1 MIFIGIKDDSNT
13 TRTWMSLGGYMRITN
28 TMITN
33 NTKSNI
39 NSNKL
44 LVDKY
49 NTQMTTQKKISK
61 ASENPVIAIRSL
73 RLSTTLSHINQYVD
87 NNIPDASAWMDVT
100 ETALT
105 NMKDLLT
112 DIRTHCVNGSND
124 TLNQE
129 DRQTILDGL
138 KALSEQVYAEG
149 NADYAGKTVFTG
161 YRTSSNLTFDEEE
174 LDTRYSINQ
183 TFDYKD
189 LEEKRYYTGEV
200 NVPEAVV
207 TGSADPANDTQDCTT
222 KIAESTY
229 ERIRLAYNGNTQLNK
244 FKYDYTDRDG
254 NAQSITFTRTPVV
267 ENVTDVNG
275 NPVLDADGNQ
285 VTTITGYTYDATSLN
300 GAVAPTMNVYETET
314 AWEEAKGTKD
324 VGADEIIYIE
334 QTGEF
339 IFGKNVANT
348 IADGRAQISV
358 EYEKEGFAKGELRPE
373 YYYNCTDISDDD
385 DTKWVTYTKENQEIK
400 YTVSN
405 NADIT
410 INTQA
415 SDVFDSAI
423 ARDVDEL
430 INVVKKALD
439 ANNKI
444 AQIEEMMAEAQY
456 QDEAS
461 QEKLKGYLAAAK
473 KEADFAD
480 DNLQKTYEAY
490 IGRFD
495 KYLESTNIA
504 ITNVGSVK
512 NSLNLT
518 MTRVE
523 NQQMTLEE
531 LKSDNEDRDISDI
544 IIDYYASYNAYQSS
558 LTAAGKLGQSSLLDY
573 I

>member
-1 MIFIGIKDDSNT
+1 
-13 TRTWMSLGGYMRITN
+13 MRITN

-112 DIRTHCVNGSND
+112 DIRTHCVNGSTD

-129 DRQTILDGL
+129 DRQTILEGL
-138 KALSEQVYAEG
+138 KALSDQVYAEG

-174 LDTRYSINQ
+174 LDTRYRIGQS
-183 TFDYKD
+183 FDYSS
-189 LEEKRYYTGEV
+189 LEEKRYYTGDV
-200 NVPEAVV
+200 IVPEAVI
-207 TGSADPANDTQDCTT
+207 TGSADPANDTKECTT
-222 KIAESTY
+222 TITENTY
-229 ERIRLAYNGNTQLNK
+229 ERIRLAYNGNTQLNN
-244 FKYDYTDRDG
+244 FSYTYTDAAG
-254 NAQSITFTRTPVV
+254 AQQTVSYERTPI
-267 ENVTDVNG
+267 
-275 NPVLDADGNQ
+275 LDANGD
-285 VTTITGYTYDATSLN
+285 ITGYEYIGTSPT
-300 GAVAPTMNVYETET
+300 GAAVPEINVYNNEQV
-314 AWEEAKGTKD
+314 WEDAKTDNLNDDLEGKQ
-324 VGADEIIYIE
+324 VGPDEIIYIE

-348 IADGRAQISV
+348 LSDGRAKIDVQ
-358 EYEKEGFAKGELRPE
+358 YEKEGFAKGELRPE
-373 YYYNCTDISDDD
+373 YYYDCTDMSDDD
-385 DTKWVTYTKENQEIK
+385 ESKWVSYTKENQEIH
-400 YTVSN
+400 YTVAN

-415 SDVFDSAI
+415 DSVFDSSI
-423 ARDVDEL
+423 VRDVDEL
-430 INVVKKALD
+430 INVVQKAID

-444 AQIEEMMAEAQY
+444 AKIEEMMAEAQY

-461 QEKLKGYLAAAK
+461 QAKLKGYLDAAK

-495 KYLESTNIA
+495 KYLEKTNIA

-518 MTRVE
+518 KTRVE

-558 LTAAGKLGQSSLLDY
+558 LTAAGKLGQNSLLDY

>member
-1 MIFIGIKDDSNT
+1 
-13 TRTWMSLGGYMRITN
+13 MRITN

-112 DIRTHCVNGSND
+112 DIRTHCVNGSTD

-129 DRQTILDGL
+129 DRQTILEGL
-138 KALSEQVYAEG
+138 KALSDQVYAEG

-174 LDTRYSINQ
+174 LDTRYRIEQS
-183 TFDYKD
+183 FDYSN
-189 LEEKRYYTGEV
+189 LEEKRYYTGDV
-200 NVPEAVV
+200 IVPEAVI
-207 TGSADPANDTQDCTT
+207 TGSANPDDDTKDCTT
-222 KIAESTY
+222 AIAENTY
-229 ERIRLAYNGNTQLNK
+229 ERIRLAYNGDTQLNN
-244 FKYDYTDRDG
+244 FSYTYTDANG
-254 NAQSITFTRTPVV
+254 AQQTVTYERTPI
-267 ENVTDVNG
+267 TDANG
-275 NPVLDADGNQ
+275 NL
-285 VTTITGYTYDATSLN
+285 TGYEYVGTSPT
-300 GAVAPTMNVYETET
+300 GAAVPEINVYNNEQ
-314 AWEEAKGTKD
+314 AWEDAKNADLADNLEGKQ
-324 VGADEIIYIE
+324 VGQDEIVYIE

-348 IADGRAQISV
+348 ISDGRAKIDVQ
-358 EYEKEGFAKGELRPE
+358 YEKEGFAKGELRPE
-373 YYYNCTDISDDD
+373 YYYDCTDMSDDD
-385 DTKWVTYTKENQEIK
+385 ETKWVSYTKENQEIH
-400 YTVSN
+400 YTVAN

-415 SDVFDSAI
+415 DSVFDSSI

-430 INVVKKALD
+430 VNVVQKAID

-444 AQIEEMMAEAQY
+444 AKIEEMMAEAQY

-461 QEKLKGYLAAAK
+461 QAKLKGYLDAAK

-495 KYLESTNIA
+495 KYLEKTNIA

-518 MTRVE
+518 KTRVE

>member
-1 MIFIGIKDDSNT
+1 
-13 TRTWMSLGGYMRITN
+13 
-28 TMITN
+28 MITN

-112 DIRTHCVNGSND
+112 DIRTHCVNGSTD

-183 TFDYKD
+183 TFNYSN
-189 LEEKRYYTGEV
+189 LEEKRYYTGDV
-200 NVPEAVV
+200 MVPEAIV
-207 TGSADPANDTQDCTT
+207 TGSVNPDNDTKACTT
-222 KIAESTY
+222 TIAENTY
-229 ERIRLAYNGNTQLNK
+229 ERMRLAYNGDTQLNE

-254 NAQSITFTRTPVV
+254 NAQSITFTRT
-267 ENVTDVNG
+267 ENVD
-275 NPVLDADGNQ
+275 Q
-285 VTTITGYTYDATSLN
+285 VTGEITYSYDATN
-300 GAVAPTMNVYETET
+300 ANTDPATAATPPQMTVFETEQD
-314 AWEEAKGTKD
+314 WEAAKQADGL
-324 VGADEIIYIE
+324 VGKVVGDDEIIYIE

-348 IADGRAQISV
+348 ISDGKAQMNV
-358 EYEKEGFAKGELRPE
+358 QYEKEGFAKGELRPE
-373 YYYNCTDISDDD
+373 YYYDCTNMSDDD
-385 DTKWVTYTKENQEIK
+385 ETKWVTYTKENQEIK
-400 YTVSN
+400 YTVAN
-405 NADIT
+405 NADLT

-415 SDVFDSAI
+415 DSVFDASI

-430 INVVKKALD
+430 VNVVQKSID
-439 ANNKI
+439 AHNKV
-444 AQIEEMMAEAQY
+444 AKIEEMMAEAQY
-456 QDEAS
+456 QDEVS
-461 QEKLKGYLAAAK
+461 QEMLKGYLDAAK

-495 KYLESTNIA
+495 KYLEKINIA

-512 NSLNLT
+512 NSLKLT
-518 MTRVE
+518 QTRVE

-544 IIDYYASYNAYQSS
+544 IIDYYASYDAYQSS

>member
-1 MIFIGIKDDSNT
+1 
-13 TRTWMSLGGYMRITN
+13 MRITN

-39 NSNKL
+39 NLNKL

-61 ASENPVIAIRSL
+61 ASEDPVIAIRSL

-138 KALSEQVYAEG
+138 SALADQVYAEG

-183 TFDYKD
+183 SFDYSN
-189 LEEKRYYTGEV
+189 LEEKRYYTGDV
-200 NVPEAVV
+200 RVPETITV
-207 TGSADPANDTQDCTT
+207 GSADPANDTADCTT
-222 KIAESTY
+222 TIAENTY
-229 ERIRLAYNGNTQLNK
+229 ERIRLAYNGNTQLNE
-244 FKYDYTDRDG
+244 FKYDYIDRDG
-254 NAQSITFTRTPVV
+254 NAQSITFERTPVV
-267 ENVTDVNG
+267 DAVTGD
-275 NPVLDADGNQ
+275 
-285 VTTITGYTYDATSLN
+285 ITGYTYDATSAN
-300 GAVAPTMNVYETET
+300 GAAAPQMTVYESET
-314 AWEEAKGTKD
+314 AWEEEKQLAGEAGKV
-324 VGADEIIYIE
+324 VGDDEIIYIE
-334 QTGEF
+334 ETGEF
-339 IFGKNVANT
+339 IFGKNIANT
-348 IADGRAQISV
+348 ISDGRAQISV
-358 EYEKEGFAKGELRPE
+358 NYEKEGFDKGELRPE

-385 DTKWVTYTKENQEIK
+385 PTKHVEYTKQNQEIH
-400 YTVSN
+400 YTVAN
-405 NADIT
+405 NSTIT

-415 SDVFDSAI
+415 DSVFDSAI

-430 INVVKKALD
+430 INVVQKAID

-444 AQIEEMMAEAQY
+444 AKIEEMMSEAQY
-456 QDEAS
+456 QDKAS
-461 QEKLKGYLAAAK
+461 QEKLKGYLDVAK

-495 KYLESTNIA
+495 KYLQSTNIA

-518 MTRVE
+518 QTRVE

>member
-1 MIFIGIKDDSNT
+1 
-13 TRTWMSLGGYMRITN
+13 MRITN

-112 DIRTHCVNGSND
+112 DIRTHCVNGSTD

-183 TFDYKD
+183 TFNYSN
-189 LEEKRYYTGEV
+189 LEEKRYYTGDV
-200 NVPEAVV
+200 MVPEAIV
-207 TGSADPANDTQDCTT
+207 TGSVNPDNDTKACTT
-222 KIAESTY
+222 TIAENTY
-229 ERIRLAYNGNTQLNK
+229 ERMRLAYNGDTQLNE

-254 NAQSITFTRTPVV
+254 NAQSITFTRT
-267 ENVTDVNG
+267 ENVD
-275 NPVLDADGNQ
+275 Q
-285 VTTITGYTYDATSLN
+285 VTGEITYSYDATN
-300 GAVAPTMNVYETET
+300 ANTDPATAATPPQMTVFETEQD
-314 AWEEAKGTKD
+314 WEAAKQADGL
-324 VGADEIIYIE
+324 VGKVVGDDEIIYIE

-348 IADGRAQISV
+348 ISDGKAQMNV
-358 EYEKEGFAKGELRPE
+358 QYEKEGFAKGELRPE
-373 YYYNCTDISDDD
+373 YYYDCTNMSDDD
-385 DTKWVTYTKENQEIK
+385 ETKWVTYTKENQEIK
-400 YTVSN
+400 YTVAN
-405 NADIT
+405 NADLT

-415 SDVFDSAI
+415 DSVFDASI

-430 INVVKKALD
+430 VNVVQKSID
-439 ANNKI
+439 AHNKV
-444 AQIEEMMAEAQY
+444 AKIEEMMAEAQY
-456 QDEAS
+456 QDEVS
-461 QEKLKGYLAAAK
+461 QEMLKGYLDAAK

-495 KYLESTNIA
+495 KYLEKINIA

-512 NSLNLT
+512 NSLKLT
-518 MTRVE
+518 QTRVE

-544 IIDYYASYNAYQSS
+544 IIDYYASYDAYQSS

>member
-1 MIFIGIKDDSNT
+1 
-13 TRTWMSLGGYMRITN
+13 MRITN

-39 NSNKL
+39 NLNKL

-105 NMKDLLT
+105 NMEKLLT

-124 TLNQE
+124 TLKAE

-138 KALSEQVYAEG
+138 NALADQVYAEG

-174 LDTRYSINQ
+174 LNTKYQIEQ
-183 TFDYKD
+183 TFDYSN
-189 LEEKRYYTGEV
+189 LEEKRYYTGDV
-200 NVPEAVV
+200 KVPETIT
-207 TGSADPANDTQDCTT
+207 TGSANPADDTPDCPTI
-222 KIAESTY
+222 IAENTY
-229 ERIRLAYNGNTQLNK
+229 ERIRLAYNGNTQVDTYSFTYAVNETTNISVEAVRNAA
-244 FKYDYTDRDG
+244 DDG
-254 NAQSITFTRTPVV
+254 TYA
-267 ENVTDVNG
+267 VTAYE
-275 NPVLDADGNQ
+275 LDADGNYVLDQ
-285 VTTITGYTYDATSLN
+285 NGDRVQAALPAEIANVTFKS
-300 GAVAPTMNVYETET
+300 YESEAGWET
-314 AWEEAKGTKD
+314 DKQQAGE
-324 VGADEIIYIE
+324 VGKVVGEDEIIYIE
-334 QTGEF
+334 ETGEF
-339 IFGKNVANT
+339 IFGKNIANE
-348 IADGRAQISV
+348 ISDKRCSMAV
-358 EYEKEGFAKGELRPE
+358 DYTKEGFAKGELRPE

-385 DTKWVTYTKENQEIK
+385 PTKHIEYTKQNQEIH
-400 YTVSN
+400 YTVAN
-405 NADIT
+405 NSTIT

-415 SDVFDSAI
+415 DEVFDSSI

-430 INVVKKALD
+430 INVVQKAID

-444 AQIEEMMAEAQY
+444 AKIEEMMSEAQY

-461 QEKLKGYLAAAK
+461 QEKLKGYLDAAK

-495 KYLESTNIA
+495 KYLEETNIA

-518 MTRVE
+518 QTRVE

>member
-1 MIFIGIKDDSNT
+1 
-13 TRTWMSLGGYMRITN
+13 MRITN

-39 NSNKL
+39 NLNKL

-49 NTQMTTQKKISK
+49 NTQMTTQKKIAK

-138 KALSEQVYAEG
+138 KALSDQVYAEG

-174 LDTRYSINQ
+174 LDTRYSIDQ
-183 TFDYKD
+183 TFDYSN

-200 NVPEAVV
+200 KVPEAVV

-222 KIAESTY
+222 EIAESTY
-229 ERIRLAYNGNTQLNK
+229 ERIRLAYNGNTQLNE

-254 NAQSITFTRTPVV
+254 NAQSITFERTPVV
-267 ENVTDVNG
+267 
-275 NPVLDADGNQ
+275 DA
-285 VTTITGYTYDATSLN
+285 TTGDITGYTYDATSAN
-300 GAVAPTMNVYETET
+300 GAVAPTMNVYATET

-324 VGADEIIYIE
+324 VGADEIVYIE
-334 QTGEF
+334 ETGEF

-348 IADGRAQISV
+348 ISDGRAQINV
-358 EYEKEGFAKGELRPE
+358 NYEKEGFAKGELRPE
-373 YYYNCTDISDDD
+373 YYYDCTDMSDDD
-385 DTKWVTYTKENQEIK
+385 DTKWVTYTKENQEIH

-415 SDVFDSAI
+415 DSVFDSSI

-430 INVVKKALD
+430 INVVQKAIS

-456 QDEAS
+456 QDEVS
-461 QEKLKGYLAAAK
+461 QAKLKGYLDAAK

-518 MTRVE
+518 QTRVE

>member
-1 MIFIGIKDDSNT
+1 
-13 TRTWMSLGGYMRITN
+13 MRITN

-39 NSNKL
+39 NLNKL

-61 ASENPVIAIRSL
+61 ASEDPVIAIRSL

-105 NMKDLLT
+105 NMKDLLR
-112 DIRTHCVNGSND
+112 DIRTHCVNGSTD
-124 TLNQE
+124 TVNAD
-129 DRQTILDGL
+129 DRKTILDGL
-138 KALSEQVYAEG
+138 KALADQVYAEG

-174 LDTRYSINQ
+174 LDTKYSINQ
-183 TFDYKD
+183 KFTFND

-200 NVPEAVV
+200 RVPEAII
-207 TGSADPANDTQDCTT
+207 TDGTNATADCDTL
-222 KIAESTY
+222 IAENSY
-229 ERIRLAYNGNTQLNK
+229 ERIRLAYNGDTTITDFSYSYKDANGITQ
-244 FKYDYTDRDG
+244 TVG
-254 NAQSITFTRTPVV
+254 PMATPMK
-267 ENVTDVNG
+267 
-275 NPVLDADGNQ
+275 DAATGE
-285 VTTITGYTYDATSLN
+285 ITGYTYN
-300 GAVAPTMNVYETET
+300 APLTVFETEQ
-314 AWEEAKGTKD
+314 AWEEAGFANGDPGKV
-324 VGADEIIYIE
+324 VGDDEILYIE
-334 QTGEF
+334 ATGEF
-339 IFGKNVANT
+339 IFGKNVANQ
-348 IADGRAQISV
+348 ISDGRAELNVS
-358 EYEKEGFAKGELRPE
+358 YEKKGFDKGELRPE
-373 YYYNCTDISDDD
+373 YYYDCTDISDDD
-385 DTKWVTYTKENQEIK
+385 KTKHVEYTKQDQEIN
-400 YTVSN
+400 YTIAN
-405 NADIT
+405 NATIT

-415 SDVFDSAI
+415 DQVFDSNI

-430 INVVKKALD
+430 INVVQKSID
-439 ANNKI
+439 ANNKV
-444 AQIEEMMAEAQY
+444 AKIEEMMNEAQY
-456 QDEAS
+456 QDAAS

-480 DNLQKTYEAY
+480 DNLQKTYEHY

-512 NSLNLT
+512 NSLTLT
-518 MTRVE
+518 QTRVE
-523 NQQMTLEE
+523 NQQMTIEE

-558 LTAAGKLGQSSLLDY
+558 LTAAGKLGKSSLLDY

>member
-1 MIFIGIKDDSNT
+1 
-13 TRTWMSLGGYMRITN
+13 MRITN

-39 NSNKL
+39 NLNKL

-112 DIRTHCVNGSND
+112 DIRTHCVNGSTD

-138 KALSEQVYAEG
+138 KALSDQVYAEG

-161 YRTSSNLTFDEEE
+161 YRTTSNLTFDEEE
-174 LDTRYSINQ
+174 LDTRYSIDQ
-183 TFDYKD
+183 TFDYSN

-200 NVPEAVV
+200 KVPEAVV

-222 KIAESTY
+222 EIAESTY
-229 ERIRLAYNGNTQLNK
+229 ERIRLAYNGDTQLNE

-254 NAQSITFTRTPVV
+254 NAQSITFTRTEVV
-267 ENVTDVNG
+267 ENVTDGNGNVVTDANG
-275 NPVLDADGNQ
+275 NPVTT
-285 VTTITGYTYDATSLN
+285 TTIQYNATSAN
-300 GAVAPTMNVYETET
+300 GATPPQMNVYETEE

-324 VGADEIIYIE
+324 VAADEIIYIE

-348 IADGRAQISV
+348 ISDGRAEIKV
-358 EYEKEGFAKGELRPE
+358 NYEKEGFAKGELRPE
-373 YYYNCTDISDDD
+373 YYYNCTDMSDDD
-385 DTKWVTYTKENQEIK
+385 DTKWVTYTKENQEIH

-415 SDVFDSAI
+415 DSVFDSSI

-430 INVVKKALD
+430 INVVQKAIS

-444 AQIEEMMAEAQY
+444 VKIEEMMAEAQY

-461 QEKLKGYLAAAK
+461 QAKLKGYLAAAK

-518 MTRVE
+518 QTRVE

>member
-1 MIFIGIKDDSNT
+1 
-13 TRTWMSLGGYMRITN
+13 MRITN

-33 NTKSNI
+33 NTKANI

-49 NTQMTTQKKISK
+49 NTQMTTQKKIAK

-112 DIRTHCVNGSND
+112 DIRTHCVNGSTD

-129 DRQTILDGL
+129 DRKTILDGL
-138 KALSEQVYAEG
+138 KALSDQVYAEG

-161 YRTSSNLTFDEEE
+161 YRTTSNLTFDEEE
-174 LDTRYSINQ
+174 LETRYRISQ
-183 TFDYKD
+183 TFDYSD
-189 LEEKRYYTGEV
+189 LEEKRYYTGDV
-200 NVPEAVV
+200 AVPEAVV
-207 TGSADPANDTQDCTT
+207 TGSADPTKDTQACTT
-222 KIAESTY
+222 TIAENTY
-229 ERIRLAYNGNTQLNK
+229 ERIRLAYNGDTQVNG
-244 FKYDYTDRDG
+244 FSYTYMDENRVQQTVSFNRNEQVDQTTG
-254 NAQSITFTRTPVV
+254 ETIVTYPEANNLTNPTFT
-267 ENVTDVNG
+267 
-275 NPVLDADGNQ
+275 
-285 VTTITGYTYDATSLN
+285 
-300 GAVAPTMNVYETET
+300 VYETEQ
-314 AWEEAKGTKD
+314 AWEEAKQAAGEAGKV
-324 VGADEIIYIE
+324 VGDDEIIYIE

-339 IFGKNVANT
+339 LFGKNVANT
-348 IADGRAQISV
+348 ISDGRAEIGVS
-358 EYEKEGFAKGELRPE
+358 YEKQGFAKGELRPE
-373 YYYNCTDISDDD
+373 YYYDCTDMSDDD
-385 DTKWVTYTKENQEIK
+385 QTKWVTYKKENQEIH

-415 SDVFDSAI
+415 DSVFDSSI

-430 INVVKKALD
+430 VNVVQKSID
-439 ANNKI
+439 AHNKV
-444 AQIEEMMAEAQY
+444 AKIEEMMSEAQY
-456 QDEAS
+456 QDEKS
-461 QEKLKGYLAAAK
+461 QEILSGYLDAAK

-495 KYLESTNIA
+495 KYLEKTNIA

-512 NSLNLT
+512 NSLRLT
-518 MTRVE
+518 QTRVE

-558 LTAAGKLGQSSLLDY
+558 LTAAGKLGQSKLLDY